1 MARTNFTHCS
11 GPRTHHEVRHT
22 VTIHS
27 EFAGIVAA
35 TGEGNEDGDGCSEQ
49 NVFRRLTPL
58 LLFFLL
64 EVHK

>member
-1 MARTNFTHCS
+1 MAGTHFTHCS
-11 GPRTHHEVRHT
+11 GPRTHHEVRQR
-22 VTIHS
+22 VIIHR

-35 TGEGNEDGDGCSEQ
+35 TDEGDEDGNGFSEQ
-49 NVFRRLTPL
+49 NIFRRPTPL